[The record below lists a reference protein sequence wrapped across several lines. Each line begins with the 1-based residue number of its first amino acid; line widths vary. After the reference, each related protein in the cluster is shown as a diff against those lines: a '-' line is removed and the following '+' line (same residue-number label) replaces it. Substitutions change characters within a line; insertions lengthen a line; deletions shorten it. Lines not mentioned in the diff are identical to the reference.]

1 LAKAFLKIFCNP
13 LDKSNG
19 NEKNIIKYILAKHNH
34 YRSALANGEEQKNT
48 TGFSHK
54 KNIYMP
60 LAKAKRQ

>member
-1 LAKAFLKIFCNP
+1 MKKITIQFIP
-13 LDKSNG
+13 
-19 NEKNIIKYILAKHNH
+19 AKHNH
-34 YRSALANGEEQKNT
+34 YHSALANGEEQKKT